1 MIFRSGNMEIY
12 EMTYEGILFKIKA
25 DEEKKVFKKSNIEKG
40 PGYVIDSFNLHPAAL
55 KRIKLKRWAKKRQY
69 RRTWM
74 TTTRLICLPTTWT
87 VMQRR
92 PRRPK
97 LQPKRKKTQCWTKW
111 VKLESGRY
119 KFETCHTKVS
129 WEFKWKTDDAELH
142 GPHTS
147 QKMLDWQVG
156 NFSFGFV
163 STLHFFRWVIC
174 HLDLSR
180 FHILFS
186 FRSLASSMLAFLSE
200 KLGLRSSG
208 IPRGL
213 TLSSMSSST
222 HLTSWMWSLL
232 LCWEKNWFK
241 I

>member
-1 MIFRSGNMEIY
+1 MG
-12 EMTYEGILFKIKA
+12 KKA
-25 DEEKKVFKKSNIEKG
+25 AIPENVDDDDALDMFA
-40 PGYVIDSFNLHPAAL
+40 DNLDGD
-55 KRIKLKRWAKKRQY
+55 AKKAEE
-69 RRTWM
+69 TKA
-74 TTTRLICLPTTWT
+74 PTKEKEDP
-87 VMQRR
+87 M
-92 PRRPK
+92 
-97 LQPKRKKTQCWTKW
+97 LD
-111 VKLESGRY
+111 E
-119 KFETCHTKVS
+119 VS

-156 NFSFGFV
+156 IFSFGFV

-174 HLDLSR
+174 HLDLSQ

-222 HLTSWMWSLL
+222 HLTSWM
-232 LCWEKNWFK
+232 
-241 I
+241 